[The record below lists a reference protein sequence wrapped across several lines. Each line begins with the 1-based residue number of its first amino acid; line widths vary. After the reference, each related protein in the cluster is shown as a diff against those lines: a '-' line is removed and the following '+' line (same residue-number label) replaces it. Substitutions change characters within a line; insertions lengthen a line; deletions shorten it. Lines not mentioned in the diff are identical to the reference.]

1 MPIYIYLC
9 TQCGHSE
16 EVLQDMTAEPKLRC
30 PVCHHW
36 MPRQISAA
44 SVQFVGEGW
53 AKTDRKKEAK

>member
-16 EVLQDMTAEPKLRC
+16 EVLQDMNAEPKLRC
-30 PVCHHW
+30 PVCQHW

-44 SVQFVGEGW
+44 SVQFVGDGW

>member
-1 MPIYIYLC
+1 MPIYTYLC

-16 EVLQDMTAEPKLRC
+16 EVLQDMNAEPKLWC
-30 PVCHHW
+30 PVCQHW